1 VRLGLQAIA
10 TADAAQPLLDV
21 LEAKFAWRIGCSCSD
36 SPTEPH
42 RRGLGPALNMRNN
55 GNMSALTTI
64 SLVGIVL
71 VFVLV
76 FLLLSYFR

>member
-1 VRLGLQAIA
+1 
-10 TADAAQPLLDV
+10 
-21 LEAKFAWRIGCSCSD
+21 
-36 SPTEPH
+36 
-42 RRGLGPALNMRNN
+42 MRNN